1 MASIN
6 GISIKNLKHKK
17 HNDRYTG
24 RIQLDNKSIGYF
36 TLSNDFFDY
45 KINYN
50 NQKLVNSNIDILFC
64 DETAMLKSIVK
75 DQENYKEFIFRINRY
90 FMSDN
95 LLETGFLGEKID
107 DFIKKLIELKQLE
120 TKIHKEK
127 LTNNE
132 STNIW
137 LNFKEGDT
145 YHDYFGKQKN

>member
-1 MASIN
+1 M
-6 GISIKNLKHKK
+6 
-17 HNDRYTG
+17 
-24 RIQLDNKSIGYF
+24 
-36 TLSNDFFDY
+36 
-45 KINYN
+45 
-50 NQKLVNSNIDILFC
+50 FC
-64 DETAMLKSIVK
+64 DETALLKAIVQ
-75 DQENYKEFIFRINRY
+75 DQENYKEFIFRVNRY

-95 LLETGFLGEKID
+95 ILETGFLGEKID

-127 LTNNE
+127 LKNNE

>member
-6 GISIKNLKHKK
+6 GISIKNLKYKK
-17 HNDRYTG
+17 HNDKYTG
-24 RIQLDNKSIGYF
+24 RIQLDNKPIGCF
-36 TLSNDFFDY
+36 TLSNNFFDY

-50 NQKLVNSNIDILFC
+50 NQKLVNNIDILFC
-64 DETAMLKSIVK
+64 DESALLKAIVQ
-75 DQENYKEFIFRINRY
+75 DQENYKEFIFRVNRY
-90 FMSDN
+90 FMSN
-95 LLETGFLGEKID
+95 NILETGFLGEKID